1 MKTKSFQVN
10 SLKELRVL
18 QRVFREAKFC
28 KQADDD
34 EVSESP
40 LVAEL
45 FGRLM
50 TVLIEAQVES
60 EGEIARLKWEK
71 WLVVE
76 DSSRD
81 EWLAVRDRAQKNPL
95 WSSWTEGERRDYVKT
110 LFSPFVLEDKTLETF
125 ISEVTIAAGR

>member
-1 MKTKSFQVN
+1 M
-10 SLKELRVL
+10 L

-28 KQADDD
+28 KLADDD

-50 TVLIEAQVES
+50 TALIEAQVES

-71 WLVVE
+71 WLEME

-81 EWLAVRDRAQKNPL
+81 EWLAVRDRAQRNPL
-95 WSSWTEGERRDYVKT
+95 WPNWTEGEKRVYVKT
-110 LFSPFVLEDKTLETF
+110 LFSPFVLDDKTLETF
-125 ISEVTIAAGR
+125 VSEVRNSRSILKSKGKT